1 MPTPAYCART
11 VSPVALFATVG
22 FLLLMPLSTGCK
34 HCMPTINANMDMK
47 ANAHTVSESSSPGN
61 AGPVHPFTVPKQDAE
76 MGGPSIAVIDV
87 DGLILNMDM
96 VGPGSAG
103 ENPVSLFRERLEAAG
118 ADPCT
123 RAVVIRI
130 NSPGGG
136 VTACDIMRHDLQEF
150 KARTGLPVVACL
162 MDIGASGGYYLAT
175 AADQIIA
182 HPTTVTGGIGV
193 ILNLYNLSG
202 FLAKNDVT
210 SIPIKAGPNINSGI
224 ILEPA
229 AEDGTPQQQEQFRL
243 INEQRE
249 HLQAIA
255 NQYHERFKDTIL
267 RARPVID
274 PAQQQIFDGR
284 IFTGR
289 QAVQLHLVDS
299 LGYLDDAVATARGMA
314 GLSMARVVLY
324 HRCNDRARTQYSMTP
339 NVPIQGEVMPM
350 SFPGL
355 ERSSMPTFLYLWQP
369 EPLMEKLGGR

>member
-1 MPTPAYCART
+1 M
-11 VSPVALFATVG
+11 ALLAATV
-22 FLLLMPLSTGCK
+22 FLVSMVLLAGCK

-47 ANAHTVSESSSPGN
+47 ANARTISESASPGN
-61 AGPVHPFTVPKQDAE
+61 SGPVHPFTVPKQDAG

-87 DGLILNMDM
+87 DGLLLNMDM

-103 ENPVSLFRERLEAAG
+103 ENPVSIFRERLEAAG

-123 RAVVIRI
+123 RAVVVRI

-136 VTACDIMRHDLQEF
+136 VTASDIMRHDLQEF
-150 KARTGLPVVACL
+150 KTRTGLPVVACL
-162 MDIGASGGYYLAT
+162 MDVGASGGYYLAT
-175 AADQIIA
+175 AADQIVA
-182 HPTTVTGGIGV
+182 HPTSITGGIGV

-202 FLAKNDVT
+202 FLEKNSVT
-210 SIPIKAGPNINSGI
+210 AIPIKAGSNINAGV
-224 ILEPA
+224 ILEQASEEGPPH
-229 AEDGTPQQQEQFRL
+229 EQEQLKL
-243 INEQRE
+243 ITEQRE

-255 NQYHERFKDTIL
+255 NQYHERFKDTVL
-267 RARPVID
+267 RSRPMID
-274 PAQQQIFDGR
+274 PSQQQIFDGR
-284 IFTGR
+284 IYTGT

-314 GLSMARVVLY
+314 GLSTARVVLY

-355 ERSSMPTFLYLWQP
+355 ERAAMPTFLFLWQP
-369 EPLMEKLGGR
+369 EPMMEKLGGR